1 MNKVKKESNINN
13 IINSKMN
20 LEKQILLIGTPCK
33 NKVMEGIKESMKEQE
48 EIQKERLYKNIQMY
62 LENLER
68 NK

>member
-33 NKVMEGIKESMKEQE
+33 NKEKTSKEGMKEQE
-48 EIQKERLYKNIQMY
+48 EIQKERLDKNVKMY
-62 LENLER
+62 LENLES